1 MYTSRVCVRGLRCVG
16 KHVQGCHCVHCCA
29 KITTPPS
36 AHTRK
41 NIRCRLCVA
50 LLLRIKPGGYLHM
63 APVCSS
69 WVFINRAT
77 SCRTAANPLGDTTKG
92 YVGTGNK
99 QAARCSALALIASWR
114 NLVWTLE
121 QPASSL
127 FHLHPR
133 WQWLLG
139 HLQIWRHGFN
149 MGAYGASSM
158 KPSVLWANVPWVCEL
173 DRKLAREYMPRDD
186 GVVAVPSS
194 D

>member
-1 MYTSRVCVRGLRCVG
+1 MGSATQWTYVHQQGLRPWPQMCWETRARMSLRTLLCKDNYPPPPHTHEKTYVA
-16 KHVQGCHCVHCCA
+16 GCAWPFFSESNLAATC
-29 KITTPPS
+29 TW
-36 AHTRK
+36 RQ
-41 NIRCRLCVA
+41 
-50 LLLRIKPGGYLHM
+50 
-63 APVCSS
+63 CSS

-158 KPSVLWANVPWVCEL
+158 KPSVLWANVPWV
-173 DRKLAREYMPRDD
+173 
-186 GVVAVPSS
+186 
-194 D
+194 